1 MKIFLNP
8 LSFFNLILR
17 MIQGKGELCYF
28 QTMKKDKE
36 VQGAL
41 SIFRLWQKEHLSNST
56 QFCHVQ
62 FKDGTIFLSTQAKQ
76 IVDSNIPILSMY
88 KWITKIICRNDEYIE
103 EKTETNVTD
112 NNLVLSNIIDSI
124 FTENSEQD
132 GIDDTTSDI
141 PMESMFI

>member
-1 MKIFLNP
+1 M
-8 LSFFNLILR
+8 
-17 MIQGKGELCYF
+17 
-28 QTMKKDKE
+28 
-36 VQGAL
+36 
-41 SIFRLWQKEHLSNST
+41 
-56 QFCHVQ
+56 
-62 FKDGTIFLSTQAKQ
+62 
-76 IVDSNIPILSMY
+76 

>member
-1 MKIFLNP
+1 MFVFSHFLESSIISLSKAFLNP
-8 LSFFNLILR
+8 LSFFTLILT
-17 MIQGKGELCYF
+17 MLQGKGELCYF

-76 IVDSNIPILSMY
+76 ILESNIPILSMY
-88 KWITKIICRNDEYIE
+88 KM
-103 EKTETNVTD
+103 
-112 NNLVLSNIIDSI
+112 NNKNHL
-124 FTENSEQD
+124 
-132 GIDDTTSDI
+132 
-141 PMESMFI
+141 

>member
-1 MKIFLNP
+1 M
-8 LSFFNLILR
+8 
-17 MIQGKGELCYF
+17 
-28 QTMKKDKE
+28 
-36 VQGAL
+36 
-41 SIFRLWQKEHLSNST
+41 
-56 QFCHVQ
+56 
-62 FKDGTIFLSTQAKQ
+62 
-76 IVDSNIPILSMY
+76 

-141 PMESMFI
+141 PMESMFIQSTYSNQ